1 MLLPALLL
9 LVCGCASVGSRTWN
23 LEQLHAEDSSYKYTG
38 ALMGDLE
45 YLLRQQL
52 FGPSVLFQSGLAR
65 KDPSAIEDPS
75 GETLDALI
83 GLMELSPSDRLTRA
97 RQIQWFARLAV
108 EDPSALCRER
118 AFLGLAFAAAGLA
131 PIEPQAAPKASERT
145 GELALG
151 TVLSELVR
159 SARAAAERSAS
170 ATERA
175 DFAAAC
181 ELVRTRKLDL
191 GGARRALEV
200 ATSLA
205 ANLGFDNPLTPEL
218 AVLIEGLE
226 RLCAARALSAGLAD
240 PEGIAMGAALDATLA
255 LYGPQVLPGVLNQLR
270 PDTDAVVVRRLLA
283 GLEVHGLEQNIPGG
297 PGREELFRQ
306 QIEALM
312 ELVLTR
318 PEGELRVAA
327 MRVLGLHSGAGQ
339 SSLREEDW
347 QRWHARWRLTR
358 SGV

>member
-9 LVCGCASVGSRTWN
+9 LACGCASVGSRTWN

-145 GELALG
+145 GELALPPLKAQKDRG
-151 TVLSELVR
+151 STSSSRAKAARPRPSTGSCNR
-159 SARAAAERSAS
+159 SGKVQIIPPHQSGASTHRQRVHRLARCNRPPPISKPIN
-170 ATERA
+170 TGDQA
-175 DFAAAC
+175 D
-181 ELVRTRKLDL
+181 RI
-191 GGARRALEV
+191 GAR
-200 ATSLA
+200 SP
-205 ANLGFDNPLTPEL
+205 FTP
-218 AVLIEGLE
+218 
-226 RLCAARALSAGLAD
+226 
-240 PEGIAMGAALDATLA
+240 
-255 LYGPQVLPGVLNQLR
+255 
-270 PDTDAVVVRRLLA
+270 
-283 GLEVHGLEQNIPGG
+283 
-297 PGREELFRQ
+297 
-306 QIEALM
+306 M
-312 ELVLTR
+312 ELKLKATR
-318 PEGELRVAA
+318 
-327 MRVLGLHSGAGQ
+327 
-339 SSLREEDW
+339 
-347 QRWHARWRLTR
+347 
-358 SGV
+358 